1 MTTPRRTSHSVS
13 DSAASRRTILAGVTT
28 GVTSLAASLS
38 GCLSLPSDDPP
49 PIGVDEEELRD
60 IAAIE
65 VPELTDRLPASVGD
79 GPVEESQDRVESLLA
94 PIPSDL
100 APDIPNEAVRNYITD
115 YRQRARERMTGLEV
129 VESNYD
135 RLTTLGRS
143 RRDAAEAGG
152 AYAAATAGR
161 VREDVYQGVEPIDR
175 ERREVESELVR
186 FGDVPHEAVL
196 VYDAIEE
203 RLDSLE
209 GTLERV
215 DTQSPL
221 TSEVEAVGEA
231 AGRLESS
238 RVRLELV
245 EVLLDR
251 QKQVGDT
258 PLDGP
263 FERATSEL
271 LAEIDPK
278 MEALPPA
285 DSDPE
290 TVFDV
295 PVAGTPRKIVVDGIG
310 GSDVLGTLHRYRSRV
325 EDYLENDRIAR
336 ALLALYELEHE
347 RRTFESLRDR
357 ISDGELNRPDD
368 VEAVADAKRSAIEAI
383 EAALDSDSYPH
394 LIRNRL
400 SASVAAIALAD
411 RDLEEERYGGDRG
424 AVYAMGHYEVGGER
438 ARTLPETAAWFAD
451 ALESA

>member
-1 MTTPRRTSHSVS
+1 MTTPRRTSHCVS

-49 PIGVDEEELRD
+49 PIGVDENELCE
-60 IAAIE
+60 IAAID
-65 VPELTDRLPASVGD
+65 VPEVTDRLPVSLGD
-79 GPVEESQDRVESLLA
+79 RSVEESKDRVESLLD

-100 APDIPNEAVRNYITD
+100 TPEIPNEAVRNYIAD
-115 YRQRARERMTGLEV
+115 YRQRSRERLTDVEE

-143 RRDAAEAGG
+143 RRDAAEAEA

-161 VREDVYQGVEPIDR
+161 VREDVYDA
-175 ERREVESELVR
+175 VESVDRTRQEIESDLER
-186 FGDVPHEAVL
+186 TGDVIHEAVL
-196 VYDAIEE
+196 VYDAIEG

-209 GTLERV
+209 GTLDRV
-215 DTQSPL
+215 DTQSSL

-238 RVRLELV
+238 RARLELV
-245 EVLLDR
+245 ELLLDR
-251 QKQVGDT
+251 QEQTSDT
-258 PLDGP
+258 LLDDS

-271 LAEIDPK
+271 LTEIDPNV
-278 MEALPPA
+278 EALPPA

-290 TVFDV
+290 EVFDV
-295 PVAGTPRKIVVDGIG
+295 PVAGTPRAIVIDGMG
-310 GSDVLGTLHRYRSRV
+310 GSDVLRTIYRYRSRV
-325 EDYLENDRIAR
+325 DDHLENDRVAR

-347 RRTFESLRDR
+347 RRTFESLHDR
-357 ISDGELNRPDD
+357 ISEGDLDRPDD

-383 EAALDSDSYPH
+383 EAALDVESYPH
-394 LIRNRL
+394 LIGNRI
-400 SASVAAIALAD
+400 SASVAAMGLAD
-411 RDLEEERYGGDRG
+411 RDLEEGRYGGDRG
-424 AVYAMGHYEVGGER
+424 AVYAMGHYAVGGER

-451 ALESA
+451 ELDSV

>member
-1 MTTPRRTSHSVS
+1 MTTPRRTSDCVS
-13 DSAASRRTILAGVTT
+13 DSAASRRAILAGVAT

-49 PIGVDEEELRD
+49 PIGVDDEELRET
-60 IAAIE
+60 AAID
-65 VPELTDRLPASVGD
+65 VPEVTDRLPVSVGD
-79 GPVEESQDRVESLLA
+79 GPVEESRDRVESLLD

-100 APDIPNEAVRNYITD
+100 APAIPNEAVRNYVAD
-115 YRQRARERMTGLEV
+115 YRQRARDRLTDLEE

-143 RRDAAEAGG
+143 RRDAAEAEG
-152 AYAAATAGR
+152 AYAAATADR
-161 VREDVYQGVEPIDR
+161 VREDVYEA
-175 ERREVESELVR
+175 VESVDRTRQEIESDLER
-186 FGDVPHEAVL
+186 TGDVLHEAVL

-203 RLDSLE
+203 RLDSLD
-209 GTLERV
+209 GSLDRV
-215 DTQSPL
+215 DGQSPL

-238 RVRLELV
+238 RARLELV
-245 EVLLDR
+245 ELLLDR
-251 QKQVGDT
+251 QKQGSDT
-258 PLDGP
+258 PLDEP

-271 LAEIDPK
+271 LAEIDPNV
-278 MEALPPA
+278 EALPPA
-285 DSDPE
+285 DSAPE
-290 TVFDV
+290 NVFDV
-295 PVAGTPRKIVVDGIG
+295 PVADTPREIVVDGVG

-325 EDYLENDRIAR
+325 EDHLENDRVAR

-357 ISDGELNRPDD
+357 ISDGELDRPDD

-394 LIRNRL
+394 LVRNRL
-400 SASVAAIALAD
+400 SASVAAIGLAD
-411 RDLEEERYGGDRG
+411 RDLEEGRYGGDRG

-451 ALESA
+451 ALEAA